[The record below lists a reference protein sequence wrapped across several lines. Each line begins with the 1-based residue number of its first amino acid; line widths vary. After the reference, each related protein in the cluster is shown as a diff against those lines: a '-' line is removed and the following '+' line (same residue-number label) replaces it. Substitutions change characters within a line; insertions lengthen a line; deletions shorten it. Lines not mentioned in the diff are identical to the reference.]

1 MILGAGLLQ
10 LPAIRTAKGLNCLTL
25 VVDGDPKAPGKD
37 EADVFEPVDLKNLEG
52 LVEQAQKWRQLYGL
66 DGVFTAG
73 TDFSASVAYVAEALN
88 LPGIPYQTALDA
100 SHKARMRKRF
110 TACGVPSPSFL
121 EIGREDLEE
130 LPDKIPRFPL
140 VVKPVDNM
148 GARGV
153 VQVRTWEELESQIQE
168 SLKYSRSGKVVVEE
182 FIEGPEFS
190 LDALVYKGQI
200 QICGIADRHI
210 RFAPHFV
217 EVGHTIPS
225 SAPPEVQQKV
235 IETFKAGIRAL
246 GIDPGAAKGDIFYSP
261 GKGGV
266 VGEIAARLSGGY
278 MSGWTYPYSSGVNL
292 TEGALR
298 IALGEDPGDRTPKL
312 SYTSAERALISIPGE
327 VVGIEGVEEAEKI
340 PEVKNIFLR
349 VRRGDRVVFPT
360 NNVEKCGNVIAV
372 AEERGRAIEA
382 AEEAVS
388 SILILL
394 DPMNDETERFLFTPH
409 WMDGRSYF
417 PMDSSVMDRLRS
429 LPWDTWTRDR
439 MQETDRG
446 KPLAEDRGSSILL
459 VPNCPIPILFFPH
472 AFREESLRGWN
483 YLSIPKL
490 MERLGSMAERWRLA
504 SWVGRWIPGALFWYV
519 VFRGGFQGVV
529 WLLDRCSNV
538 PTLESLKGRVNGW
551 ARAVG
556 F

>member
-10 LPAIRTAKGLNCLTL
+10 IPAIRTAKEMNCRTL
-25 VVDGDPKAPGKD
+25 VVDGDPNAIGKL
-37 EADVFEPVDLKNLEG
+37 EADVFEPVDLKDLEG
-52 LVEQAQKWRQLYGL
+52 LVHTARKWRKRYGL

-73 TDFSASVAYVAEALN
+73 TDFSSSVAYVAEALN

-110 TACGVPSPSFL
+110 FACGVPSPAFC
-121 EIGREDLEE
+121 EVGMAD
-130 LPDKIPRFPL
+130 LPDLRDNVPRFPL

-153 VQVRTWEELESQIQE
+153 VRVDAWDELTSQIHE
-168 SLKYSRSGKVVVEE
+168 SLRYSRSGRVVVEE
-182 FIEGPEFS
+182 FIEGHEFS
-190 LDALVYKGQI
+190 LDALVFKGHM

-225 SAPPEVQQKV
+225 SAPLEVQQEV
-235 IETFKAGIRAL
+235 VETFKAGIRAL

-312 SYTSAERALISIPGE
+312 SYTAAERALISIPGK
-327 VVGIEGVEEAEKI
+327 VVGIEGVEEALKI
-340 PEVKNIFLR
+340 PELKDVFLR
-349 VRRGDRVVFPT
+349 VKLGDSVVFPT
-360 NNVEKCGNVIAV
+360 NNVEKCGNVIAA
-372 AEERGRAIEA
+372 AEERSKAVQA
-382 AEEAVS
+382 AEEGVS
-388 SILILL
+388 TILIRL
-394 DPMNDETERFLFTPH
+394 DPMNSNTEQFLFSPD

-417 PMDSSVMDRLRS
+417 PMDSSLMGQLRS
-429 LPWDTWTRDR
+429 LPWDTVE
-439 MQETDRG
+439 QEKDG
-446 KPLAEDRGSSILL
+446 KGEGGRRGSFILGR
-459 VPNCPIPILFFPH
+459 NCPIPVLAYPYSLFPDTL
-472 AFREESLRGWN
+472 AGWS
-483 YLSIPKL
+483 YLTLPQLI
-490 MERLGSMAERWRLA
+490 ERLGALADRWKNAPWL
-504 SWVGRWIPGALFWYV
+504 GRWIPGALFWYV
-519 VFRGGFQGVV
+519 VFRGGLQGVV
-529 WLLDRCSNV
+529 WMLDRCSTYT
-538 PTLESLKGRVNGW
+538 TLESLQEKVREW
-551 ARAVG
+551 ALAIG
-556 F
+556 Y